1 MTTTQK
7 RRIAMK
13 ALDKA
18 IKRLKR
24 MKKHSF
30 LSPEYGKLFD
40 EYLYFKKFS
49 ICMIRHFMRRAINK
63 TGYRTKF
70 TSRKEECNVLV
81 CDMAIRNG

>member
-30 LSPEYGKLFD
+30 LSPEYGKLLD
-40 EYLYFKKFS
+40 EYLYYKKIYAMYDQAFYAPS
-49 ICMIRHFMRRAINK
+49 NQQ
-63 TGYRTKF
+63 
-70 TSRKEECNVLV
+70 
-81 CDMAIRNG
+81 NGV